1 MKNIIFA
8 LFFLL
13 TLNLN
18 AQQNIFG
25 VPQNSA
31 TTQNKM
37 NLAQKNIN
45 QAYKAYFE
53 GNIEKAKYFI
63 DQSQEHGFKSGDFY
77 FLLGAYMYRTEEFK
91 AAKRY
96 WKISHKEGGCWECK
110 EYLEK
115 LKNKEPVESL
125 ILVKVKLY
133 LSELNK

>member
-8 LFFLL
+8 LFLLL

>member
-37 NLAQKNIN
+37 NLAQKKIN

-133 LSELNK
+133 LSELYK